1 MRDSLAMSVHLPLLL
16 AGLFLLWFPRQWMRL
31 GASFGFGARRRNT
44 RPRWRDEPWNRQIT
58 GSPNLSF
65 AAEFTKIRNYFDLLR
80 AAGGGLAIMGGYGIE
95 PALSAAEGAG
105 PVLVRQVAM
114 LEIGI
119 LVVAV
124 LSQTVRIEGGHVS
137 FFAPV
142 FHIAGLSLCLTGHW
156 GALFAFILIWAMN
169 PMLPSAQAF
178 LTLYALLLVAFT
190 LLYRGL
196 EGGAA
201 FLIASLCFL
210 PVLLSLLTRRRLG
223 VLKRRAPHHA
233 GNDP

>member
-1 MRDSLAMSVHLPLLL
+1 MSVNLPLLL
-16 AGLFLLWFPRQWMRL
+16 VGLFLLWFPRQWMRL
-31 GASFGFGARRRNT
+31 GPSFGVRHRKQT

-80 AAGGGLAIMGGYGIE
+80 AAGGGLAIMGGYAIV
-95 PALSAAEGAG
+95 PALTVAEGAA
-105 PVLVRQVAM
+105 PLAARQVTWID
-114 LEIGI
+114 IGI

-124 LSQTVRIEGGHVS
+124 LAQTVRVERGHLS
-137 FFAPV
+137 FFAPI
-142 FHIAGLSLCLTGHW
+142 FFMAGLSLCLTGHW
-156 GALFAFILIWAMN
+156 GAFFAFSLIWAMN

-178 LTLYALLLVAFT
+178 LTLYALLLGAFT

-201 FLIASLCFL
+201 FLIASLGFL
-210 PVLLSLLTRRRLG
+210 PVLLSLLTKRRLG
-223 VLKRRAPHHA
+223 VLKRRAPHQA
-233 GNDP
+233 GE

>member
-1 MRDSLAMSVHLPLLL
+1 MSVNFPFLL
-16 AGLFLLWFPRQWMRL
+16 AGLFLLCFPRQWMR
-31 GASFGFGARRRNT
+31 FGARIGGSGLRRKG
-44 RPRWRDEPWNRQIT
+44 PRWRDEPWNRQIA

-65 AAEFTKIRNYFDLLR
+65 AAEFTKTRNYFDLLR

-95 PALSAAEGAG
+95 PALSVAEGAA
-105 PVLVRQVAM
+105 PAVIRQVMA

-119 LVVAV
+119 FVVAV
-124 LSQTVRIEGGHVS
+124 LAQTVRIERGHLS
-137 FFAPV
+137 FYAPV
-142 FHIAGLSLCLTGHW
+142 FFMAGLSVCLAGHW

-169 PMLPSAQAF
+169 PMIPNAQAF
-178 LTLYALLLVAFT
+178 LTLYALLLGVFT

-196 EGGAA
+196 TGGAA

-223 VLKRRAPHHA
+223 VLKRRAPHQA
-233 GNDP
+233 GE

>member
-1 MRDSLAMSVHLPLLL
+1 
-16 AGLFLLWFPRQWMRL
+16 MRL
-31 GASFGFGARRRNT
+31 GARFGSGHRRHAGQ
-44 RPRWRDEPWNRQIT
+44 RWRDEPWNKQIA

-80 AAGGGLAIMGGYGIE
+80 AVGGGLAIMGGYGIE
-95 PALSAAEGAG
+95 PALSVAEGAA
-105 PVLVRQVAM
+105 PLAVRQMMA

-119 LVVAV
+119 LVAAV
-124 LSQTVRIEGGHVS
+124 LAQTVRIERGHLS
-137 FFAPV
+137 FYAPV
-142 FHIAGLSLCLTGHW
+142 FFMAGLSLCLAGHW

-169 PMLPSAQAF
+169 PMLPSAQAL
-178 LTLYALLLVAFT
+178 LTLYALLLGVFT

-196 EGGAA
+196 DGGAA

-210 PVLLSLLTRRRLG
+210 PVLLSLLTKRRLG

-233 GNDP
+233 GE